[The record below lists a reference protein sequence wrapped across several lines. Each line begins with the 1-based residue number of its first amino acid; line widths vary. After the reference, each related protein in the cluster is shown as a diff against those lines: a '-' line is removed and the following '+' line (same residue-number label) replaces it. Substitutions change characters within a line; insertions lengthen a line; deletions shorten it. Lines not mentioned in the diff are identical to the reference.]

1 MVTTLDEFREHLA
14 GTDLYAR
21 HQAHKL
27 RLDTEGIRLQVA
39 AEMDKQ
45 LKETYTQKKLAPD
58 RKRLYLSIR
67 SVVAHT

>member
-1 MVTTLDEFREHLA
+1 
-14 GTDLYAR
+14 
-21 HQAHKL
+21 
-27 RLDTEGIRLQVA
+27 LDTEGIRLQVA